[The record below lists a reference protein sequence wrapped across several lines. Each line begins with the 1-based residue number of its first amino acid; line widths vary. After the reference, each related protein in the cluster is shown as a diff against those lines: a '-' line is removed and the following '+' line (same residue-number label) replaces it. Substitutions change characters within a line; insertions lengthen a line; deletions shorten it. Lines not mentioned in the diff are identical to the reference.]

1 MKNEEISVFNS
12 VPWEEDGRHRLN
24 WWAFSTSSANFFF
37 YQNAVATENK
47 EISLYRV

>member
-1 MKNEEISVFNS
+1 MVDIGWIDEHFQRQVQ
-12 VPWEEDGRHRLN
+12 
-24 WWAFSTSSANFFF
+24 TFFF